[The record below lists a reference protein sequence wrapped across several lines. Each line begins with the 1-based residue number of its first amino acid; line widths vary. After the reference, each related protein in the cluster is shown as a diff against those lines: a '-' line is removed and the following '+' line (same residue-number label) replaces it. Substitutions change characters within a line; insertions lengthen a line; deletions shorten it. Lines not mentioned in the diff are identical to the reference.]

1 MIYDFTILRPIIE
14 LTIKMTRKYNKNPYR
29 KLNVRNQAARCK
41 TSNFLENHEIIFALQ
56 SSMIKLQEWK
66 MLKKTFSP
74 DEKIGALLVN
84 SKLAHKFV
92 VFNETKTNS
101 NNKSL
106 EPLRNLTL
114 NQKLTIT
121 IDPEILASLA
131 SQEDY
136 FVFKENKE
144 FKLLTQSNKELK
156 KKHR

>member
-1 MIYDFTILRPIIE
+1 MS
-14 LTIKMTRKYNKNPYR
+14 RKFNKKPYR

-66 MLKKTFSP
+66 MLKNTFSR
-74 DEKIGALLVN
+74 DEKISALLVN
-84 SKLAHKFV
+84 SKLANKFV

-101 NNKSL
+101 NHKSL
-106 EPLRNLTL
+106 GQLSNVTL
-114 NQKLTIT
+114 NQKSTINV
-121 IDPEILASLA
+121 DPEILASLA
-131 SQEDY
+131 SREDY

-144 FKLLTQSNKELK
+144 FNLLTQSNKDLK